1 MEELDESDVSWVR
14 QARDAES
21 LAGRGVKAFVML
33 GPEANAQLGSPIRS
47 VSPQREQR
55 VLIGNRKLMAE
66 EGITLPR

>member
-21 LAGRGVKAFVML
+21 VTGRGVKALVML

-47 VSPQREQR
+47 VSPQREER

-66 EGITLPR
+66 EGITLPG

>member
-1 MEELDESDVSWVR
+1 MEELDDSDVSWVR

-21 LAGRGVKAFVML
+21 LTGRGVKALVML

-47 VSPQREQR
+47 VLPQREER

-66 EGITLPR
+66 EGITLPG